1 MARRRGLGLVLTL
14 TLAAGAAQADFT
26 VRDSAP
32 RLVDRVLH
40 VGTRFE
46 LSLNPKTEEALHK
59 GIPLEVV
66 FDFNLVRKR
75 WWWADRVITDHQLR
89 RRLQFHALSRQ
100 YMVVEPRP
108 SGLAESFASLDR
120 ALAFLGDFSD
130 LRIALTAR
138 KEILPDARHVL
149 ATRAYLNIEALPA
162 LMRPLAYATPSWYL
176 GTGWTEW
183 PVQP

>member
-1 MARRRGLGLVLTL
+1 MAHRTLTLLLALTL
-14 TLAAGAAQADFT
+14 TAAGAHADFT
-26 VRDSAP
+26 VKRSAP
-32 RLVDRVLH
+32 RLENRILH
-40 VGTRFE
+40 IDTRFD

-66 FDFNLVRKR
+66 VDFELVRKR
-75 WWWADRVITDHQLR
+75 WWWADRVITDLRLR

-100 YMVVEPRP
+100 YMVIEPRP
-108 SGLAESFASLDR
+108 GGAAESFAALDQ
-120 ALAFLGDFSD
+120 ALAYLGDFSD
-130 LRIALTAR
+130 LRIPLTPK
-138 KEILPDARHVL
+138 KEILPDSRHVL
-149 ATRAYLNIEALPA
+149 AARAYLNIEALPA